1 MKKEGSSER
10 GKKEIIQGTRKGN
23 PRVFG
28 RDYQLINE

>member
-23 PRVFG
+23 PRALKG
-28 RDYQLINE
+28 ITN